1 MTTGAP
7 ILVVDDAPVSLK
19 LMRLLLTHEGY
30 QVRTAERAE
39 DALEMLSDYRPDLIL
54 ADIQLPGMNGLEMTR
69 QVKNNPKTSGI
80 RVVALTACAMKDDR
94 EKAMLAGCEDY
105 ITKPIDT
112 STLASKVRELLAH
125 GPAGRGAQN
134 GTRLVDGGEARVSGV
149 AMKELQ
155 DNYLDEGIERV
166 KQLLDSLNGG
176 LDPVRAAWQL
186 HEWTGSAGLLGY
198 PEISGLTRRA
208 EQVVRVDPPDLAH
221 LRIVLSDLLLTF
233 SELRDRRIAPVP
245 EYVSEAARGK
255 RVALIGFNSERADEM
270 CSTLERVKARPRLFE
285 ASDDPN
291 SEAIRDCDLAIVHVR
306 PETLECSWLQSG
318 AAVPC
323 LKRLVFAGDQR
334 ELAGLSA
341 DVRSRAVDF
350 LVGRGDAE
358 DVLLRLAFVFTRSAA
373 TAPAAPAVAVA
384 AGATASV
391 GGDGQPS
398 SRPAV
403 TRPNIVL
410 ADDDSIIRTLLGS
423 TLQNRGMCCR
433 IADNGRDALNLIRA
447 EAPHVAVLDV
457 NMPVLDGFGVL
468 AAVRAEKIPTRIILL
483 TSLQQEKDVLRAFSL
498 GADDY
503 VTKPFNPFE
512 VVARVKRLIP

>member
-1 MTTGAP
+1 MTGAP

-39 DALEMLSDYRPDLIL
+39 DALQMLADYRPDLIL

-69 QVKNNPKTSGI
+69 QVKANPKTSAI

-112 STLASKVRELLAH
+112 STLASRVRELLAH
-125 GPAGRGAQN
+125 SPADRGAQA
-134 GTRLVDGGEARVSGV
+134 GTRLVDGHEPRVPGV
-149 AMKELQ
+149 AMKEMQ
-155 DNYLDEGIERV
+155 DNYLDDGIEGV

-198 PEISGLTRRA
+198 PEISSLTRRA

-221 LRIVLSDLLLTF
+221 LRIVLTDLLLTF

-245 EYVSEAARGK
+245 EYVVEAARGK
-255 RVALIGFNSERADEM
+255 RVALIGFSSERADAM
-270 CSTLERVKARPRLFE
+270 CATLERVKARPRLFE

-291 SEAIRDCDLAIVHVR
+291 SEAVRDCDLAIVHVR
-306 PETLECSWLQSG
+306 PETLESSWLQSG
-318 AAVPC
+318 EPVPR

-334 ELAGLSA
+334 DLAGLPA
-341 DVRSRAVDF
+341 DVRSRAVDL
-350 LVGRGDAE
+350 LVGRADAE
-358 DVLLRLAFVFTRSAA
+358 DVLLRLAFVFSRSAT
-373 TAPAAPAVAVA
+373 TAPAPAVALA
-384 AGATASV
+384 AAAAASV
-391 GGDGQPS
+391 VGDGQPS
-398 SRPAV
+398 TRAVV

-423 TLQNRGMCCR
+423 TLQNRGMCCH
-433 IADNGRDALNLIRA
+433 IAENGRDALEMIRA